1 MRIGL
6 RRAVT
11 FCAAFV
17 TCVVATACA
26 TTGSTVGTGARA
38 SDAMPEW
45 FHLPCLED
53 SVDDFGW
60 ALHEVMG
67 ITLRVPTEF
76 RREKVPAVDE
86 LHFRRGQS
94 TLDLY
99 VRRDASRIFAGYAE
113 SAVRH
118 RYCEGPIGGWI
129 AEALSFREGFYY
141 GFVARWADASQGEY
155 LAAVIRGAT
164 VRDATLLRQT
174 LFTLRFPGQKR

>member
-11 FCAAFV
+11 SCASLV
-17 TCVVATACA
+17 TCVFVVACA
-26 TTGSTVGTGARA
+26 ASGSAGGGGARA

-67 ITLRVPTEF
+67 ISLRVPTEF
-76 RREKVPAVDE
+76 RRELVPAVDE

-113 SAVRH
+113 AAARQ

-129 AEALSFREGFYY
+129 AEAVSFRDGFQY
-141 GFVARWADASQGEY
+141 GFAARWADASQGEY

-164 VRDATLLRQT
+164 VRDATLLRQA